1 MASVKIELLAV
12 SVTVPLTALGVRVA
26 EGLLSAIVNSEIG
39 TVRDRVA
46 TVHVEL
52 FAPRTI
58 ENGAKSSFTT
68 ISVSALCVKYV
79 LSISMALL
87 S

>member
-1 MASVKIELLAV
+1 MNTEELAV
-12 SVTVPLTALGVRVA
+12 SVIVPLTALGVNVA
-26 EGLLSAIVNSEIG
+26 FGLLSVAVNSDLG
-39 TVRDRVA
+39 GVRDRAA
-46 TVHVEL
+46 TVQVEL

-79 LSISMALL
+79 LSISIALV